1 MRMTPFAFILF
12 FVSLNVSL
20 YFLNTTSF
28 LGDMGMQPYTA
39 PAGMLERLMSW
50 ETSALVSFGATIT
63 VSTIIGYLVSGSLF
77 HAGVAALFLA
87 ALNLFVPL
95 AGWVLTGFPL
105 FLAQIGVPAAIT
117 TTLEVLS
124 AVVWVWFI
132 LGFIAQRSLER

>member
-1 MRMTPFAFILF
+1 MRMTPFAIILF
-12 FVSLNVSL
+12 FVSLNVSV
-20 YFLNTTSF
+20 YFLNTTAF

-39 PAGMLERLMSW
+39 PAGMLERLIAF
-50 ETSALVSFGATIT
+50 EEGALVSFGATIT
-63 VSTIIGYLVSGSLF
+63 VSIIIGYLVSGSLF

-105 FLAQIGVPAAIT
+105 FLIQLGVPAVVT
-117 TTLEVLS
+117 TALEVLF